1 MKRILLKTICYVT
14 ALTLFVSPVFVL
26 AEETILQ
33 NNNQAG
39 PQELVGVQEPVGP
52 QESVGVQEPVGHQNI
67 LPENIIEENSE
78 AVDQTT
84 DSTINNNTNIENNA
98 EINADTGNN
107 QIGASTVVQSVQTGD
122 IVGVGTIINTAGTVL
137 NPDSTL
143 RIKTVDGDNLID
155 QSDFISMDSFNI
167 GNPLSQVDP
176 SSFVQISNTNITDD
190 LNIDLNTGLNEILDN
205 KLIDSFQTGSID
217 FILNMINILN
227 LTDPN
232 LDLDIDIYSILNNFS
247 GDIIVDDSQGSPS
260 SEEPIFRALDQNYN
274 NTTEADYN
282 LTTGEN
288 EFSNNTKIGS
298 IETGDTLAGQFGRS
312 LDGLFLNTQL
322 LILNVLGDW
331 EGADLSNTGVTQV
344 NLLPLLADIVDGES
358 NTDVTRNVNYN
369 ANTGK
374 NRVANNTAIGSVST
388 GGIRIISN
396 FVDLLST
403 LRSTNGKFKITIINI
418 LGCFKGNVVSVK
430 KDECGQA
437 CPPQEEQDEII
448 LPDSP
453 VPTGEGKGSG
463 GEVLSDAIFASLP
476 ITTTEIKNVSST
488 QPPVNTEVEVGTNL
502 APAVLISLLS
512 ALLLSRLLRKKTGS
526 A

>member
-1 MKRILLKTICYVT
+1 MKRILLKTVCYLA
-14 ALTLFVSPVFVL
+14 ALALSVSPVFVL
-26 AEETILQ
+26 AEETISQ
-33 NNNQAG
+33 SNNQVG
-39 PQELVGVQEPVGP
+39 PQEPVGVQEPVGP
-52 QESVGVQEPVGHQNI
+52 QEPVGHQDI
-67 LPENIIEENSE
+67 LPDSIIEANSE
-78 AVDQTT
+78 NVDQTI
-84 DSTINNNTNIENNA
+84 DSTINSDTNIENNA
-98 EINADTGNN
+98 KIIADTGNN
-107 QIGASTVVQSVQTGD
+107 QIGASTVVQSIQTGD

-137 NPDSTL
+137 DPDSTL

-155 QSDFISMDSFNI
+155 QSDFVSMDSFNI

-176 SSFVQISNTNITDD
+176 SSFVQINNTNIEDN
-190 LNIDLNTGLNEILDN
+190 LSIDLNTGLNEILN
-205 KLIDSFQTGSID
+205 NTLIDSFQTGSID

-247 GDIIVDDSQGSPS
+247 GDIYVDDSQGSS
-260 SEEPIFRALDQNYN
+260 NSEEPIFRALDQNYS
-274 NTTEADYN
+274 NTTEANYN

-288 EFSNNTKIGS
+288 EFSDNTKIGS
-298 IETGDTLAGQFGRS
+298 IETGNALAGQFGRS

-331 EGADLSNTGVTQV
+331 EGADLSNTGITQV
-344 NLLPLLADIVDGES
+344 NLLPTLADIVDGES
-358 NTDVTRNVNYN
+358 NTDVTRNVSYN

-437 CPPQEEQDEII
+437 CPQEEQDEIV

-453 VPTGEGKGSG
+453 VPNNEIQGSS
-463 GEVLSDAIFASLP
+463 GEVLSDAVFASLP
-476 ITTTEIKNVSST
+476 ITTAEINQTSAI
-488 QPPVNTEVEVGTNL
+488 QPLANTDVEVGTDL
-502 APAVLISLLS
+502 APAVLISILS
-512 ALLLSRLLRKKTGS
+512 ALLISALLRKKTGS